1 MRQLSL
7 LLLLS
12 FGALSAFG
20 QTTSDSPEA
29 AANKRVDIAKQELD
43 KVSNLVQDGALPR
56 IRQEQAELDVADA
69 QDDAILSR
77 TLYGEMPLKDV
88 NDKLLEDMVS
98 AAQRR
103 VERQQVRVDLAKK
116 LVADGVTAQ
125 SSVTPLEQE
134 LSMRRMNLNLAHSR
148 ARLMGELAA
157 MAKYEAAARE
167 IQEATRIEYRDYF
180 TKGMEHYEG
189 GGTFLASHD
198 LKPLEAAYEKKF
210 DRALPISANG
220 ETDLHRSMGFDHA
233 GRVDVAV
240 NPGAPEGVWLRRY
253 LKSRGIPY
261 YAFTRAM
268 RGKATAAH
276 IHIGPGSTRL
286 HNAD

>member
-1 MRQLSL
+1 MRQLSFIL
-7 LLLLS
+7 LCLGGL
-12 FGALSAFG
+12 AAFG
-20 QTTSDSPEA
+20 QTPADSPEA
-29 AANKRVDIAKQELD
+29 AANKRVELAKQELV
-43 KVSNLVQDGALPR
+43 KITNLVQDGALPR
-56 IRQEQAELDVADA
+56 IREEQAELDVADA
-69 QDDAILSR
+69 QDDAILAR
-77 TLYGEMPLKDV
+77 TLYGEMLLKDV
-88 NDKLLEDMVS
+88 TDKLLEEMVS

-125 SSVTPLEQE
+125 SSVTALEQE

-148 ARLMGELAA
+148 SRLMGELAA
-157 MAKYEAAARE
+157 MSKYEAAARE
-167 IQEATRIEYRDYF
+167 IQEATRIEYHDVF

-189 GGTFLASHD
+189 GGTFQASHD
-198 LKPLEAAYEKKF
+198 LKPLEVAYEKKF
-210 DRALPISANG
+210 DHALPISAIG
-220 ETDLHRSMGFDHA
+220 ETDLHRSMGLDHA
-233 GRVDVAV
+233 GRIDVAL

>member
-12 FGALSAFG
+12 FTALAAFS
-20 QTTSDSPEA
+20 QTPVDTPEV
-29 AANKRVDIAKQELD
+29 AANKRVDVAKQELD

-69 QDDAILSR
+69 QDDAILAR
-77 TLYGEMPLKDV
+77 TLYGEMPLNEV

-125 SSVTPLEQE
+125 STVTPLEQE

-167 IQEATRIEYRDYF
+167 IQEVTRIEYRDYF

-189 GGTFLASHD
+189 SGTFLASHD
-198 LKPLEAAYEKKF
+198 LKPLEVAYEKKF

>member
-1 MRQLSL
+1 MRQLSFIL
-7 LLLLS
+7 LCLGGLA
-12 FGALSAFG
+12 ALA
-20 QTTSDSPEA
+20 QTPTDSPEA
-29 AANKRVDIAKQELD
+29 AANKRIELAKQELD
-43 KVSNLVQDGALPR
+43 KVANLVQAGALPR

-69 QDDAILSR
+69 EDDAILAR
-77 TLYGEMPLKDV
+77 TLYGEMPVKDV
-88 NDKLLEDMVS
+88 TDKLLEEMVS

-116 LVADGVTAQ
+116 LVVDGVTAQ
-125 SSVTPLEQE
+125 STVTPLEEE

-148 ARLMGELAA
+148 SRLMGELAA
-157 MAKYEAAARE
+157 MSKYEASMRE
-167 IQEATRIEYRDYF
+167 IQEATHIEYRDFF

-189 GGTFLASHD
+189 GGTFLAAHD
-198 LKPLEAAYEKKF
+198 LKPLEAAFEKKF
-210 DRALPISANG
+210 YRALPISAMG

-233 GRVDVAV
+233 GRIDVAL

>member
-20 QTTSDSPEA
+20 QTPSDTPEA

-167 IQEATRIEYRDYF
+167 IQEATRIEYRDFF

>member
-1 MRQLSL
+1 MRQLSFIL
-7 LLLLS
+7 LCL
-12 FGALSAFG
+12 GALAAFG
-20 QTTSDSPEA
+20 QTPADSPEA
-29 AANKRVDIAKQELD
+29 AANKRVDLAKQELS
-43 KVSNLVQDGALPR
+43 KITGLVQDGALPR
-56 IRQEQAELDVADA
+56 IREEQAELDVADA
-69 QDDAILSR
+69 QDDAILAR

-88 NDKLLEDMVS
+88 TDKLLEEMVA

-148 ARLMGELAA
+148 SRLMGELAA
-157 MAKYEAAARE
+157 MSKYEAAARE
-167 IQEATRIEYRDYF
+167 IQEATRIEYRDIF

-189 GGTFLASHD
+189 GGTFQASHD

-210 DRALPISANG
+210 YHALPISASG
-220 ETDLHRSMGFDHA
+220 ETDLHRSMGLDHA
-233 GRVDVAV
+233 GRIDVAL

>member
-7 LLLLS
+7 SVSLLFLS
-12 FGALSAFG
+12 LGAIAAFG
-20 QTTSDSPEA
+20 QAPPET
-29 AANKRVDIAKQELD
+29 AANKRVDLAKQELD

-69 QDDAILSR
+69 EDDAVLAR
-77 TLYGEMPLKDV
+77 TLYGEMPVKDV
-88 NDKLLEDMVS
+88 TDKLLEDMVA

-125 SSVTPLEQE
+125 SSVTPLEEE

-148 ARLMGELAA
+148 SRLMGELAA
-157 MAKYEAAARE
+157 MSKYEAAARE
-167 IQEATRIEYRDYF
+167 IQEVTRIEYRDYF
-180 TKGMEHYEG
+180 TKGMEHYDG
-189 GGTFLASHD
+189 GGTFHASHD
-198 LKPLEAAYEKKF
+198 LKPLEAAFEKKF
-210 DRALPISANG
+210 YRALPVSANG
-220 ETDLHRSMGFDHA
+220 ETETHRSMGFDHA
-233 GRVDVAV
+233 GRVDVAL

>member
-1 MRQLSL
+1 MRQLSFIL
-7 LLLLS
+7 LC
-12 FGALSAFG
+12 FGTLAALG
-20 QTTSDSPEA
+20 QTPADTPEA
-29 AANKRVDIAKQELD
+29 AANKRIELAKQELE
-43 KVSNLVQDGALPR
+43 KVSNLVQAGALPR
-56 IRQEQAELDVADA
+56 IRQEQAELDIADA
-69 QDDAILSR
+69 QDDAILAH

-88 NDKLLEDMVS
+88 TDKLLEDIVA

-103 VERQQVRVDLAKK
+103 VERQQVRVDLARK
-116 LVADGVTAQ
+116 LVLDGVTAQ
-125 SSVTPLEQE
+125 STVTPLEEE

-148 ARLMGELAA
+148 SRLMGELAA
-157 MAKYEAAARE
+157 MSKYEASMRE
-167 IQEATRIEYRDYF
+167 IQEATRIEYHDVF

-189 GGTFLASHD
+189 GAAFEAAHD
-198 LKPLEAAYEKKF
+198 LRPLETAFERKF
-210 DRALPISANG
+210 SHALPISALG
-220 ETDLHRSMGFDHA
+220 ETDLHRSMGMDHS
-233 GRVDVAV
+233 GRVDVAL
-240 NPGAPEGVWLRRY
+240 NPGEPEGVWLRRY

>member
-1 MRQLSL
+1 MRQLSFL
-7 LLLLS
+7 LLCL
-12 FGALSAFG
+12 GALAAFG
-20 QTTSDSPEA
+20 QTPADSPEI
-29 AANKRVDIAKQELD
+29 AANKRIELAKQELD
-43 KVSNLVQDGALPR
+43 KVANLVQAGALPR

-69 QDDAILSR
+69 QDDAILAH
-77 TLYGEMPLKDV
+77 TLYGEMPVKEV
-88 NDKLLEDMVS
+88 TDKLLEEMVA

-116 LVADGVTAQ
+116 LVVDGVSAQ
-125 SSVTPLEQE
+125 STVTPLEEE

-157 MAKYEAAARE
+157 MAKYEASMRE
-167 IQEATRIEYRDYF
+167 IQEATRIEYHDVF

-189 GGTFLASHD
+189 GSPFQASHD
-198 LKPLEAAYEKKF
+198 LKPLEAAFEKKF
-210 DRALPISANG
+210 YHALPISAMG
-220 ETDLHRSMGFDHA
+220 ETDLHRAMGLDHA
-233 GRVDVAV
+233 GRIDVAL

>member
-1 MRQLSL
+1 MRQLSFIL
-7 LLLLS
+7 LC
-12 FGALSAFG
+12 FGALAAFG
-20 QTTSDSPEA
+20 QTPADTPEA
-29 AANKRVDIAKQELD
+29 SANKRVELAKLELD
-43 KVSNLVQDGALPR
+43 KVTALVQDGALPR
-56 IRQEQAELDVADA
+56 NRQEQAELDVADA
-69 QDDAILSR
+69 QDDAILAH

-88 NDKLLEDMVS
+88 TDKLLEEMVA

-103 VERQQVRVDLAKK
+103 VERQQVRVDLARK
-116 LVADGVTAQ
+116 LVADGVAAQ
-125 SSVTPLEQE
+125 STVTPLEQE

-148 ARLMGELAA
+148 SRLMGELVA
-157 MAKYEAAARE
+157 MSKYEASMRE
-167 IQEATRIEYRDYF
+167 IQEATRIEYHDVF

-189 GGTFLASHD
+189 GSPFQASHD
-198 LKPLEAAYEKKF
+198 LKPLEVAFEKKF
-210 DRALPISANG
+210 YHVLPISAMG
-220 ETDLHRSMGFDHA
+220 ETDLHRSMGLDHA
-233 GRVDVAV
+233 GRIDVAL

>member
-12 FGALSAFG
+12 FTALAAFG
-20 QTTSDSPEA
+20 QTPVDTPEV
-29 AANKRVDIAKQELD
+29 AANKRVDVAKQELD

-69 QDDAILSR
+69 QDDAILAR
-77 TLYGEMPLKDV
+77 TLYGEMPLNEV

-167 IQEATRIEYRDYF
+167 IQEVTRIEYRDYF

-189 GGTFLASHD
+189 SGTFLASHD
-198 LKPLEAAYEKKF
+198 LKPLEVAYEKKF